1 VLGEYLIR
9 KGERSRSQ
17 KVVSLAIGSNPG
29 PTADSIEQDIMRV
42 STSFPHREPGKT
54 RIVYVLAFRNC
65 FIDMDSANQAANTR
79 GELRA

>member
-1 VLGEYLIR
+1 
-9 KGERSRSQ
+9 
-17 KVVSLAIGSNPG
+17 
-29 PTADSIEQDIMRV
+29 MRV